1 MTNALPNPEEQRR
14 HSRRALQTKAQLILP
29 GHRPFEIRTTDI
41 SMGGLGLVA
50 MANPPLNLVVRVQFS
65 LPMPGAKL
73 LPMDVMG
80 RVVHSVL
87 SRRHGG
93 FSIGLALNAPSYE
106 TLKAISAYMNG

>member
-14 HSRRALQTKAQLILP
+14 HSRRALQTTALLILP
-29 GHRPFEIRTTDI
+29 GQRPFEIRTTDI
-41 SMGGLGLVA
+41 SLGGLGLVA
-50 MANPPLNLVVRVQFS
+50 MANPPLNLVARVQLS
-65 LPMPGAKL
+65 LPMPGSKRV
-73 LPMDVMG
+73 PIDVMG

-93 FSIGLALNAPSYE
+93 FSIGLALIAPSYE